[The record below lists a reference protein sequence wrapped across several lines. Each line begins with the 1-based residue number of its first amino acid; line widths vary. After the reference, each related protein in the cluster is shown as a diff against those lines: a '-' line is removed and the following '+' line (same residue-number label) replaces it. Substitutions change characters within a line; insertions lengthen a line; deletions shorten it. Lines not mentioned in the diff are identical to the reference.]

1 MSTKTLRK
9 RIALVAV
16 SALGAGLLSVVPMS
30 SANAAANDG
39 VIDSTAGSIGLV
51 GALTGTGTTRTAVL
65 LSTGSLLLSPTSPAT
80 FKVSAGAVITGA
92 TTSSVISGDQTC
104 AANVGASEFVT
115 ITPRGAIGS
124 TFTVT
129 TYDDATCAAP
139 GAISNIVTVTIA
151 GSSVSGVP
159 TAANSAVYWHT
170 SANEVTADT
179 SGASA
184 AAPLGQLFLDIDLAD
199 AYDAAFNDASGA
211 LVATV
216 SSGATVALTAAA
228 ATTVGT
234 FTTAVSGETAS
245 DRFVVITEATAGA
258 GWSGTVT
265 ISYNG
270 VVIATKT
277 GSITGYATVITTT
290 RNKVATAATSTTDAV
305 RFKATDAAGN
315 SVVIAAGSLTM
326 KSSSN
331 TAVVSN
337 VVGVTDQVITAGSLA
352 DGKATVFCG
361 TPGTSSVVMQY
372 TTPAGKTITAAPLT
386 VICGGSASTYTAA
399 FNKAVY
405 VQGELATLTVSFKDA
420 FGAPEATASAV
431 AALNGGTPN
440 ISNEIIVAPMM
451 TLVGAASTT
460 ALVTN
465 ADGNVVFTY
474 SVGATTGIT
483 PGAYQASVSF
493 PTVNSVKGV
502 AQAVGYTVSAP
513 AGVSNADVLKAIVSL
528 IASINKQI
536 AALQK
541 ALLKK

>member
-16 SALGAGLLSVVPMS
+16 TALTAGLVSVAPSAHAGAG
-30 SANAAANDG
+30 DG

-51 GALTGTGTTRTAVL
+51 GAITGSGTTRTAVL
-65 LSTGSLLLSPTSPAT
+65 LSTGTLAVSPTAEAT
-80 FKVSAGAVITGA
+80 FKVSAGAYISGA
-92 TTSSVISGDQTC
+92 SDTDVISGDQSC
-104 AANVGASEFVT
+104 AAAVGAGDSISIKPT
-115 ITPRGAIGS
+115 GAIGT

-129 TYDDATCAAP
+129 SYDDATCAAP
-139 GAISNIVTVTIA
+139 GAIANILTVTIA
-151 GSSVSGVP
+151 GASAAGAP
-159 TAANSAVYWHT
+159 TAANSGVFWHT
-170 SANEVTADT
+170 SAAEVTADT
-179 SGASA
+179 TGASA
-184 AAPLGQLFLDIDLAD
+184 RVPLSQLFLDIDLAD
-199 AYDAAFNDASGA
+199 AYKQPVNDTGGA
-211 LVATV
+211 LVVTV
-216 SSGATVALTAAA
+216 SSGATVALALVGES
-228 ATTVGT
+228 TVGT
-234 FTTAVSGETAS
+234 FTTAVSGLEAS
-245 DRFVVITEATAGA
+245 DQFVVITEATAGA
-258 GWSGTVT
+258 GWSGTATV
-265 ISYNG
+265 SYNG

-277 GSITGYATVITTT
+277 GSIAGYASLITTS

-305 RFKATDAAGN
+305 RFKATDASGTAVEITA
-315 SVVIAAGSLTM
+315 SSLTM

-337 VVGVTDQVITAGSLA
+337 VVGATNQNITPGSLA
-352 DGKATVFCG
+352 DGKATVTCG
-361 TPGTSSVVMQY
+361 LPGTSEVVMQY
-372 TTPAGKTITAAPLT
+372 VTPAGKTITTAPLT

-405 VQGELATLTVSFKDA
+405 TQGELATLTVSFKDA
-420 FGAPEATASAV
+420 NGAPAATSSAV
-431 AALNGGTPN
+431 TALVNSL
-440 ISNEIIVAPMM
+440 SNEIIVAPMM
-451 TLVGAASTT
+451 TLVGSLSPT

-465 ADGNVVFTY
+465 ADGNVVYTY
-474 SVGATTGIT
+474 SVGSTTGIT

-502 AQAVGYTVSAP
+502 AQAVGYTVSAG

>member
-65 LSTGSLLLSPTSPAT
+65 LSTGSLVLSPTSPAT
-80 FKVSAGAVITGA
+80 FKVSAGAVISNA

-104 AANVGASEFVT
+104 AANVGASETVT

-170 SANEVTADT
+170 SAAEVAADT

-199 AYDAAFNDASGA
+199 AYDAAFNDAGGA
-211 LVATV
+211 LVVTV
-216 SSGATVALTAAA
+216 SSGATVALAASGTTA
-228 ATTVGT
+228 GT
-234 FTTAVSGETAS
+234 FTTAVSGDAPS
-245 DRFVVITEATAGA
+245 DRFAIITEATAGA
-258 GWSGTVT
+258 GWSGTATVT
-265 ISYNG
+265 YNG
-270 VVIATKT
+270 VVIATKS
-277 GSITGYATVITTT
+277 GSIAGWASTITLS
-290 RNKVATAATSTTDAV
+290 RNKVATASSATTDTV

-315 SVVIAAGSLTM
+315 AVVIPAASLTM

-337 VVGVTDQVITAGSLA
+337 VVGVTDQVLTAGSTA
-352 DGKATVFCG
+352 DGKATVTCG
-361 TPGTSSVVMQY
+361 IPGSSSVVMQY
-372 TTPAGKTITAAPLT
+372 ITPGGKTITTAPLT
-386 VICGGSASTYTAA
+386 VFCGGSASTYTAA
-399 FNKAVY
+399 FNKATY
-405 VQGELATLTVSFKDA
+405 LQGELATLTVSFKDA
-420 FGAPEATASAV
+420 YGAPAATASAV
-431 AALNGGTPN
+431 TAVNT

-451 TLVGAASTT
+451 TLVGAVGTT

-493 PTVNSVKGV
+493 PTVNAVKGV
-502 AQAVGYTVSAP
+502 AQAVSYTVSAP
-513 AGVSNADVLKAIVSL
+513 AGVTNADVLKAIVSL

-541 ALLKK
+541 ALLKR

>member
-1 MSTKTLRK
+1 
-9 RIALVAV
+9 
-16 SALGAGLLSVVPMS
+16 
-30 SANAAANDG
+30 
-39 VIDSTAGSIGLV
+39 
-51 GALTGTGTTRTAVL
+51 
-65 LSTGSLLLSPTSPAT
+65 
-80 FKVSAGAVITGA
+80 
-92 TTSSVISGDQTC
+92 
-104 AANVGASEFVT
+104 
-115 ITPRGAIGS
+115 
-124 TFTVT
+124 
-129 TYDDATCAAP
+129 
-139 GAISNIVTVTIA
+139 VTVTIA

-170 SANEVTADT
+170 SAAEVAADT

-199 AYDAAFNDASGA
+199 AYDAAFNDAGGA

-216 SSGATVALTAAA
+216 SSGATVALTAAS

-234 FTTAVSGETAS
+234 FTTAVSGDTAS
-245 DRFVVITEATAGA
+245 DRFVVISEATAGA

-265 ISYNG
+265 ITYNG

-277 GSITGYATVITTT
+277 GSITGYATVITTS
-290 RNKVATAATSTTDAV
+290 RNKVATATTSTTDAV

-361 TPGTSSVVMQY
+361 IPGTSSVVMQY

-405 VQGELATLTVSFKDA
+405 TQGELATLTVSFKDA
-420 FGAPEATASAV
+420 YGAPAATASAV
-431 AALNGGTPN
+431 TAVST

-451 TLVGAASTT
+451 TLVGAVGST

-474 SVGATTGIT
+474 SVGAKTGIT

-513 AGVSNADVLKAIVSL
+513 AGVTNADVLKAIVSL